1 MSQYYCK
8 RKFIYSVKGL
18 DCPHDQWGLTE
29 PFHKNIVFPWRFTEG
44 SDGDRE
50 KCQYPTPSLIPTLW
64 IKSMCNCFPFFKFLT
79 INEYKHA
86 TWTCYYI
93 NVVIMPVDPPTTAR
107 IHCNFKLR
115 FRILEAFRSCIFF
128 GITLKTYYHLIN
140 SLCNVKYRYKCWY
153 HNLAERLYISF
164 LNPNICA
171 KIEAKF
177 VVNIEREV
185 TTENNSNPLSHY
197 AENIY
202 WRS

>member
-1 MSQYYCK
+1 MFLDISAATIWRQWFVHAIRMGLANGVAVNMPHDMSQYYCK

-128 GITLKTYYHLIN
+128 GITL
-140 SLCNVKYRYKCWY
+140 
-153 HNLAERLYISF
+153 
-164 LNPNICA
+164 
-171 KIEAKF
+171 
-177 VVNIEREV
+177 
-185 TTENNSNPLSHY
+185 
-197 AENIY
+197 
-202 WRS
+202 